1 MDVISRNKRIC
12 QLIAKQLW
20 EGLSDHEKQE
30 LQEWIQASPDNSTL
44 YDELV
49 RRERVRQ
56 YIEKRESIDVR
67 KYMAVCERE
76 LGLGGKR
83 RMIHW
88 LWGYAAAIFVL
99 CVVGIGIWMNER
111 EEVGVTEIAQTTIEP
126 GKAKALLILGDGREI
141 ELSNRN
147 VNKALE
153 ESGIVI
159 VNDSSR
165 IEYRRNTGGGDKEVM
180 NKIIVPTGGEY
191 NLILS
196 DGTWVYLNAESV
208 ITYPQKFVGEK
219 REVTL
224 EGEAYFQVTA
234 SKEHPFIVKTKD
246 MDVLVTGTEF
256 NVKAYPDELNVQ
268 TTLLRGKV
276 AVFAGIDKK
285 EKIEIEPNQQAEWS
299 RENVKLQVREV
310 DPDLFVAWKNGQFLF
325 RQDRLEDIMKTLARW
340 YDMEVFYLDESIKN
354 MAFAGKL
361 DRSENITPILNVLRA
376 TDKLTVEVNGKR
388 IVLGVK

>member
-12 QLIAKQLW
+12 QLIAKQFW

-165 IEYRRNTGGGDKEVM
+165 IEYSRNTGGGDKEVM

-234 SKEHPFIVKTKD
+234 SKERPFVVKTKD

-256 NVKAYPDELNVQ
+256 NVKAYPDESNVQ

-285 EKIEIEPNQQAEWS
+285 EKIEIKPNQQAEWS

-310 DPDLFVAWKNGQFLF
+310 DSDLFVAWKNGHFIF
-325 RQDRLEDIMKTLARW
+325 RQDRLENIMKTLARW
-340 YDMEVFYLDESIKN
+340 YDMEVVYLDESIKN

-361 DRSENITPILNVLRA
+361 DRSEDITPILNVLRA

>member
-1 MDVISRNKRIC
+1 
-12 QLIAKQLW
+12 
-20 EGLSDHEKQE
+20 
-30 LQEWIQASPDNSTL
+30 
-44 YDELV
+44 
-49 RRERVRQ
+49 
-56 YIEKRESIDVR
+56 
-67 KYMAVCERE
+67 
-76 LGLGGKR
+76 
-83 RMIHW
+83 
-88 LWGYAAAIFVL
+88 
-99 CVVGIGIWMNER
+99 MNER
-111 EEVGVTEIAQTTIEP
+111 EEAGVTEIAQTTIEP
-126 GKAKALLILGDGREI
+126 GKAKALLVLGDGREI
-141 ELSNRN
+141 ELSNQN
-147 VNKALE
+147 VNKVLE
-153 ESGIVI
+153 ESGIVV

-165 IEYRRNTGGGDKEVM
+165 IEYNRNAGGGDKEVM

-234 SKEHPFIVKTKD
+234 SKERPFVVKTKD

-256 NVKAYPDELNVQ
+256 NVKAYPDESNVQ

-285 EKIEIEPNQQAEWS
+285 EKIEIKPNQQAEWS

-310 DPDLFVAWKNGQFLF
+310 DPDLFVAWKNGHFIF
-325 RQDRLEDIMKTLARW
+325 RQDRLENIMKTLARW
-340 YDMEVFYLDESIKN
+340 YDMEVVYLDESIKN

-361 DRSENITPILNVLRA
+361 DRSEDITPILNVLRA

>member
-141 ELSNRN
+141 ELSTRN

-361 DRSENITPILNVLRA
+361 DRSEDITPILNVLRA

>member
-1 MDVISRNKRIC
+1 MDVISQNKRIC

-20 EGLSDHEKQE
+20 EGLSDEEREE
-30 LQEWIQASPDNSTL
+30 LQSWIHSSPGNESL
-44 YDELV
+44 YDKIV
-49 RRERVRQ
+49 KRERVRQ

-67 KYMAVCERE
+67 KYMTTCERE
-76 LGLGGKR
+76 LGLGSKR
-83 RMIHW
+83 RMRRWH
-88 LWGYAAAIFVL
+88 WGYAAAIFVL

-111 EEVGVTEIAQTTIEP
+111 EEAGVTEIAQTTIEP
-126 GKAKALLILGDGREI
+126 GKAKALLVLGDGREI
-141 ELSNRN
+141 ELSNQN
-147 VNKALE
+147 VNKVFE
-153 ESGIVI
+153 ESGIVV

-165 IEYRRNTGGGDKEVM
+165 IEYNRNAGGGDKEVM

-234 SKEHPFIVKTKD
+234 SKERPFVVKTKD

-256 NVKAYPDELNVQ
+256 NVKAYPDESNVQ

-285 EKIEIEPNQQAEWS
+285 EKIEIKPNQQAEWS

-310 DPDLFVAWKNGQFLF
+310 DPDLFVAWKNGHFIF
-325 RQDRLEDIMKTLARW
+325 RQDRLENIMKTLARW
-340 YDMEVFYLDESIKN
+340 YDMEVVYLDESIKN

-361 DRSENITPILNVLRA
+361 DRSEDITPILNVLRA

>member
-12 QLIAKQLW
+12 QLIAKQFW

-126 GKAKALLILGDGREI
+126 GKAKALLVLGDGREI
-141 ELSNRN
+141 ELSNQN
-147 VNKALE
+147 VNKVLE
-153 ESGIVI
+153 ESGIVV

-165 IEYRRNTGGGDKEVM
+165 IEYNRNAGGGDKEVM

-361 DRSENITPILNVLRA
+361 DRSEDITPILNVLRA

>member
-20 EGLSDHEKQE
+20 EGLSGHEKQE

-361 DRSENITPILNVLRA
+361 DRSEDITPILNVLRA

>member
-1 MDVISRNKRIC
+1 MDVISRNKRVF

-111 EEVGVTEIAQTTIEP
+111 EEVDVTEIAQTTIEP

-165 IEYRRNTGGGDKEVM
+165 IEYSRNTGGGDKEVM

-234 SKEHPFIVKTKD
+234 SKERPFVVKTKD

-361 DRSENITPILNVLRA
+361 DRSEDITPILNVLRA

>member
-1 MDVISRNKRIC
+1 MDVISQNKRIC

-20 EGLSDHEKQE
+20 EGLSDEEREE
-30 LQEWIQASPDNSTL
+30 LQSWIHSSPGNESL
-44 YDELV
+44 YDKIV
-49 RRERVRQ
+49 KRERVRQ

-67 KYMAVCERE
+67 KYMTTCERE
-76 LGLGGKR
+76 LGLGSKR
-83 RMIHW
+83 RMRRWH
-88 LWGYAAAIFVL
+88 WGYAAAIFVL

-111 EEVGVTEIAQTTIEP
+111 EEAGVTEIAQTTIEP
-126 GKAKALLILGDGREI
+126 GKAKALLVLGDGREI
-141 ELSNRN
+141 ELCNQN
-147 VNKALE
+147 VNKVLE
-153 ESGIVI
+153 ESGIVV

-165 IEYRRNTGGGDKEVM
+165 IEYNRNAGGGDKEVM

-234 SKEHPFIVKTKD
+234 SKERPFVVKTKD

-256 NVKAYPDELNVQ
+256 NVKAYPDESNVQ

-285 EKIEIEPNQQAEWS
+285 EKIEIKPNQQAEWS

-310 DPDLFVAWKNGQFLF
+310 DPDLFVAWKNGHFIF
-325 RQDRLEDIMKTLARW
+325 RQDRLENIMKTLARW
-340 YDMEVFYLDESIKN
+340 YDMEVVYLDESIKN

-361 DRSENITPILNVLRA
+361 DRSEDITPILNVLRA

>member
-49 RRERVRQ
+49 RLERVRQ

-361 DRSENITPILNVLRA
+361 DRSEDITPILNVLRA

>member
-234 SKEHPFIVKTKD
+234 SKERPFVVKTKD

-285 EKIEIEPNQQAEWS
+285 EKIEIKPNQQAEWS

-361 DRSENITPILNVLRA
+361 DRSEDITPILNVLRA

>member
-141 ELSNRN
+141 ELSNQN
-147 VNKALE
+147 VNKVLE
-153 ESGIVI
+153 ESGIVV

-165 IEYRRNTGGGDKEVM
+165 IEYNRNAGGGDKEVM

-234 SKEHPFIVKTKD
+234 SKERPFVVKTKD

-256 NVKAYPDELNVQ
+256 NVKAYPDESNVQ

-285 EKIEIEPNQQAEWS
+285 EKIEIKPNQQAEWS

-310 DPDLFVAWKNGQFLF
+310 DPDLFVAWKNGHFIF
-325 RQDRLEDIMKTLARW
+325 RQDRLENIMKTLARW
-340 YDMEVFYLDESIKN
+340 YDMEVVYLDESIKN

-361 DRSENITPILNVLRA
+361 DRSEDITPILNVLRA

>member
-1 MDVISRNKRIC
+1 MDVISQNKRIC

-20 EGLSDHEKQE
+20 EGLSDEEREE
-30 LQEWIQASPDNSTL
+30 LQSWIHSSPGNESL
-44 YDELV
+44 YDKIV
-49 RRERVRQ
+49 KRERVRQ

-67 KYMAVCERE
+67 KYMTTCERE
-76 LGLGGKR
+76 LGLGSKR
-83 RMIHW
+83 RMRRWH
-88 LWGYAAAIFVL
+88 WGYAAAIFVL
-99 CVVGIGIWMNER
+99 CVVGIGICMNER
-111 EEVGVTEIAQTTIEP
+111 EEAGVTEIAQTTIEP
-126 GKAKALLILGDGREI
+126 GKAKALLVLGDGREI
-141 ELSNRN
+141 ELSNQN
-147 VNKALE
+147 VNKVLE
-153 ESGIVI
+153 ESGIVV

-165 IEYRRNTGGGDKEVM
+165 IEYNRNAGGGDKEVM

-234 SKEHPFIVKTKD
+234 SKERPFVVKTKD

-256 NVKAYPDELNVQ
+256 NVKAYPDESNVQ

-285 EKIEIEPNQQAEWS
+285 EKIEIKPNQQAEWS

-310 DPDLFVAWKNGQFLF
+310 DPDLFVAWKNGHFIF
-325 RQDRLEDIMKTLARW
+325 RQDRLENIMKTLARW
-340 YDMEVFYLDESIKN
+340 YDMEVVYLDESIKN

-361 DRSENITPILNVLRA
+361 DRSEDITPILNVLRA

>member
-1 MDVISRNKRIC
+1 MDVISQNKRIC

-20 EGLSDHEKQE
+20 EGLSDEEREE
-30 LQEWIQASPDNSTL
+30 LQSWIHSSPGNESL
-44 YDELV
+44 YDKIV
-49 RRERVRQ
+49 KRERVRQ

-67 KYMAVCERE
+67 KYMTTCERE
-76 LGLGGKR
+76 LGLGSKR
-83 RMIHW
+83 RMRRWH
-88 LWGYAAAIFVL
+88 WGYAAAIFVL

-111 EEVGVTEIAQTTIEP
+111 EEAGVTEIAQTTIEP
-126 GKAKALLILGDGREI
+126 GKAKALLVLGDGREI
-141 ELSNRN
+141 ELSNQN
-147 VNKALE
+147 VNKVLE
-153 ESGIVI
+153 ESGIVV

-165 IEYRRNTGGGDKEVM
+165 IEYNRNAGGGDKEVM

-234 SKEHPFIVKTKD
+234 SKERPFVVKTKD
-246 MDVLVTGTEF
+246 MDALVTGTEF
-256 NVKAYPDELNVQ
+256 NVKAYPDESNVQ

-285 EKIEIEPNQQAEWS
+285 EKIEIKPNQQAEWS

-310 DPDLFVAWKNGQFLF
+310 DPDLIVAWKNGHFIF
-325 RQDRLEDIMKTLARW
+325 RQDRLENIMKTLARW
-340 YDMEVFYLDESIKN
+340 YDMEVVYLDESIKN

-361 DRSENITPILNVLRA
+361 DRSEDITPILNVLRA

>member
-1 MDVISRNKRIC
+1 MYK
-12 QLIAKQLW
+12 
-20 EGLSDHEKQE
+20 
-30 LQEWIQASPDNSTL
+30 
-44 YDELV
+44 
-49 RRERVRQ
+49 
-56 YIEKRESIDVR
+56 
-67 KYMAVCERE
+67 
-76 LGLGGKR
+76 
-83 RMIHW
+83 
-88 LWGYAAAIFVL
+88 VL
-99 CVVGIGIWMNER
+99 E
-111 EEVGVTEIAQTTIEP
+111 
-126 GKAKALLILGDGREI
+126 D
-141 ELSNRN
+141 
-147 VNKALE
+147 
-153 ESGIVI
+153 SGIVV

-165 IEYRRNTGGGDKEVM
+165 IEYNRNAGGGDKEVM

-234 SKEHPFIVKTKD
+234 SKERPFVVKTKD

-256 NVKAYPDELNVQ
+256 NVKAYPDESNVQ

-285 EKIEIEPNQQAEWS
+285 EKIEIKPNQQAEWS

-310 DPDLFVAWKNGQFLF
+310 DPDLFVAWKNGHFIF
-325 RQDRLEDIMKTLARW
+325 RQDRLENIMKTLARW
-340 YDMEVFYLDESIKN
+340 YDMEVVYLDESIKN

-361 DRSENITPILNVLRA
+361 DRSEDITPILNVLRA

>member
-44 YDELV
+44 DDELV

-361 DRSENITPILNVLRA
+361 DRSEDITPILNVLRA

>member
-1 MDVISRNKRIC
+1 MDVISQNKRIC

-20 EGLSDHEKQE
+20 EGLSDEEREE
-30 LQEWIQASPDNSTL
+30 LQSWIHSSPGNESL
-44 YDELV
+44 YDKIV
-49 RRERVRQ
+49 KRERVRQ

-67 KYMAVCERE
+67 KYMTTCERE
-76 LGLGGKR
+76 LGLGSKR
-83 RMIHW
+83 RMRRWH
-88 LWGYAAAIFVL
+88 WGYAAAIFVL

-111 EEVGVTEIAQTTIEP
+111 EEAGVTEIAQTTIEP
-126 GKAKALLILGDGREI
+126 GKAKALLVLGDGREI
-141 ELSNRN
+141 ELSNQN
-147 VNKALE
+147 VNKVLE
-153 ESGIVI
+153 ESGIVV

-165 IEYRRNTGGGDKEVM
+165 IEYNRNAGGGDKEVM

-234 SKEHPFIVKTKD
+234 SKERPFVVKTKD

-256 NVKAYPDELNVQ
+256 NVKAYPDESNVQ

-285 EKIEIEPNQQAEWS
+285 EKIEIKPNQQAEWS
-299 RENVKLQVREV
+299 RENVKLQV
-310 DPDLFVAWKNGQFLF
+310 DPDLFVAWKNGHFIF
-325 RQDRLEDIMKTLARW
+325 RQDRLENIMKTLARW
-340 YDMEVFYLDESIKN
+340 YDMEVVYLDESIKN

-361 DRSENITPILNVLRA
+361 DRSEDITPILNVLRA

>member
-1 MDVISRNKRIC
+1 MDVISQNKRIC

-20 EGLSDHEKQE
+20 EGLSDEEREE
-30 LQEWIQASPDNSTL
+30 LQSWIHSSPGNESL
-44 YDELV
+44 YDKIV
-49 RRERVRQ
+49 KRERVRQ

-67 KYMAVCERE
+67 KYMTTCERE
-76 LGLGGKR
+76 LGLGSKR
-83 RMIHW
+83 RMRRWH
-88 LWGYAAAIFVL
+88 WGYAAAIFVL

-111 EEVGVTEIAQTTIEP
+111 EEAGVTEIAQTTIEP
-126 GKAKALLILGDGREI
+126 GKAKALLVLGDGREI
-141 ELSNRN
+141 ELSNQN
-147 VNKALE
+147 VNKVLE
-153 ESGIVI
+153 ESGIVV

-165 IEYRRNTGGGDKEVM
+165 IEYNRNAGGGDKEVM

-234 SKEHPFIVKTKD
+234 SKERPFVVKTKD

-256 NVKAYPDELNVQ
+256 NVKAYPDESNVQ

-361 DRSENITPILNVLRA
+361 DRSEDITPILNVLRA

>member
-1 MDVISRNKRIC
+1 MDVISQNKRIC

-20 EGLSDHEKQE
+20 EGLSDEEREE
-30 LQEWIQASPDNSTL
+30 LQSWIHSSPGNESL
-44 YDELV
+44 YDKIV
-49 RRERVRQ
+49 KRERVRQ

-111 EEVGVTEIAQTTIEP
+111 EEAGVTEIAQTTIEP
-126 GKAKALLILGDGREI
+126 GKAKALLVLGDGREI
-141 ELSNRN
+141 ELSNQN
-147 VNKALE
+147 VNKVLE

-234 SKEHPFIVKTKD
+234 SKERPFVVKTKD

-256 NVKAYPDELNVQ
+256 NVKAYPDESNVQ

-285 EKIEIEPNQQAEWS
+285 EKIEIKPNQQAEWS

-310 DPDLFVAWKNGQFLF
+310 DPDLFVAWKNGHFIF
-325 RQDRLEDIMKTLARW
+325 RQDRLENIMKTLARW
-340 YDMEVFYLDESIKN
+340 YDMEVVYLDESIKN

-361 DRSENITPILNVLRA
+361 DRSEDITPILNVLRA

>member
-299 RENVKLQVREV
+299 REV

-361 DRSENITPILNVLRA
+361 DRSEDITPILNVLRA

>member
-234 SKEHPFIVKTKD
+234 SKERPFVVKTKD

-361 DRSENITPILNVLRA
+361 DRSEDITPILNVLRA

>member
-1 MDVISRNKRIC
+1 MDVISRNKRVF

-111 EEVGVTEIAQTTIEP
+111 EEVDVTEIAQTTIEP

-165 IEYRRNTGGGDKEVM
+165 IEYSRNTGGGDKEVM

-310 DPDLFVAWKNGQFLF
+310 DPVLFVAWKNGQFLF

-361 DRSENITPILNVLRA
+361 DRSEDITPILNVLRA

>member
-256 NVKAYPDELNVQ
+256 NVKAYPDESNVQ

-285 EKIEIEPNQQAEWS
+285 EKIEIKPNQQAEWS

-310 DPDLFVAWKNGQFLF
+310 DPDLFVAWKNGHFIF
-325 RQDRLEDIMKTLARW
+325 RQDRLENIMKTLARW
-340 YDMEVFYLDESIKN
+340 YDMEVVYLDESIKN

-361 DRSENITPILNVLRA
+361 DRSEDITPILNVLRA

>member
-1 MDVISRNKRIC
+1 M
-12 QLIAKQLW
+12 
-20 EGLSDHEKQE
+20 
-30 LQEWIQASPDNSTL
+30 
-44 YDELV
+44 
-49 RRERVRQ
+49 
-56 YIEKRESIDVR
+56 
-67 KYMAVCERE
+67 
-76 LGLGGKR
+76 
-83 RMIHW
+83 
-88 LWGYAAAIFVL
+88 
-99 CVVGIGIWMNER
+99 
-111 EEVGVTEIAQTTIEP
+111 
-126 GKAKALLILGDGREI
+126 
-141 ELSNRN
+141 
-147 VNKALE
+147 
-153 ESGIVI
+153 
-159 VNDSSR
+159 
-165 IEYRRNTGGGDKEVM
+165 
-180 NKIIVPTGGEY
+180 
-191 NLILS
+191 
-196 DGTWVYLNAESV
+196 
-208 ITYPQKFVGEK
+208 
-219 REVTL
+219 

-361 DRSENITPILNVLRA
+361 DRSEDITPILNVLRA